1 MYLLVLFGIT
11 MDQLNKPHNMSL
23 AHPNKKFW
31 NWGPLFFSSFFF
43 FPLLTNWSSLS
54 AGNIAAQVAVYAAFV
69 SLYAIALFKKGE
81 SVTPVLALM
90 ALLCCLGTYIT
101 YGTHSLFG
109 FIGFFCGF
117 NYRRKYCYMMMVALL
132 VVILISA
139 LLFVPIKSMYF
150 VAPAAIISIGL
161 FIFGMMEQ
169 RERFFHTQQ
178 AQSEQKIEQL
188 GAIAERER
196 IARDLHDLLG
206 HSLSSIALKAE
217 LASKLSLAGAS
228 EQATQ
233 ESEQVAELAR
243 ALLSEVRQAVSGLKQ
258 IGLYAQIDVLTKR
271 LFDAGFIVE
280 QDINKVP
287 LSADQE
293 SNLCFIFKEAVTNI
307 IRHSKGK
314 YVKLQLSSQN
324 GVVEIVIQDDGEV
337 KRYLAGNGVDGIKE
351 RVSALSGQ
359 CDISTESGMAIHIH
373 FKEFSA

>member
-1 MYLLVLFGIT
+1 MYLLVLLGIE
-11 MDQLNKPHNMSL
+11 MDHLNKPHNMAL

-43 FPLLTNWSSLS
+43 FPLLTNWHTLAVS
-54 AGNIAAQVAVYAAFV
+54 NIAAQIVIYAAFV
-69 SLYAIALFKKGE
+69 TLYGIALYKKGE
-81 SVTPVLALM
+81 TVTPVLAAM

-117 NYRRKYCYMMMVALL
+117 NYRRKYCFMMMGALL

-139 LLFVPIKSMYF
+139 LLFVPVKSMYF
-150 VAPAAIISIGL
+150 VAPAAIVSIGL

-169 RERFFHTQQ
+169 RERFYRIQQ
-178 AQSEQKIEQL
+178 VQSEQKIEQL

-217 LASKLSLAGAS
+217 LASKLSSAGAS
-228 EQATQ
+228 EQAAQ

-243 ALLSEVRQAVSGLKQ
+243 TLLSEVRQAVSGLKQ
-258 IGLYAQIDVLTKR
+258 VGLYAQIDVLIKR
-271 LFDAGFIVE
+271 LQDAGFIVE
-280 QDINKVP
+280 KQIEKVP
-287 LSADQE
+287 LSAEQE

-314 YVKLQLSSQN
+314 HVKLALTADN
-324 GVVEIVIQDDGEV
+324 GMVAMSIQDDGKV
-337 KRYLAGNGVDGIKE
+337 KKYQVGNGVDGIKE
-351 RVSALSGQ
+351 RVNALGGQ
-359 CDISTESGMAIHIH
+359 CDICINSGMALHIH
-373 FKEFSA
+373 FKEITA